1 MHWRFPLI
9 SFNLMLSYYQYDPE
23 RSITSWIWTLDEQWF
38 FFHDS
43 FICLLRNCLKAI
55 VYHEGVIGLQQ
66 AYSFNRLGNNFTSPF
81 RTQGFHSVKLI
92 DYFIRIHLLAFV
104 LSSVSQ
110 KEEHNLTLFS
120 YRISM
125 KRWQR
130 CRQCCTE
137 RSARTLSQEFVP
149 SPSIQVRAT

>member
-1 MHWRFPLI
+1 MTLREALLPEYGL
-9 SFNLMLSYYQYDPE
+9 LMNND
-23 RSITSWIWTLDEQWF
+23 F

-81 RTQGFHSVKLI
+81 RAQGFHSVKLI

-125 KRWQR
+125 RRRQQ

-137 RSARTLSQEFVP
+137 RSARSSSQEFVP
-149 SPSIQVRAT
+149 SPSIQVRVT